1 MKKKV
6 LIALLALT
14 VAVSAMGC
22 GSKKSDSEDSTKAK
36 TESSSEEKETAEE
49 VETDSDGHVVAVDTD
64 DITKYVTL
72 GDYKNLSVKVPKT
85 EVTDDSISEYIN
97 EQLTYKPEEI
107 TEDRAVQENDTV
119 NIDYTGYMDGEEFS
133 GGSATDTDLLIGSVT
148 IPP

>member
-1 MKKKV
+1 MRQ
-6 LIALLALT
+6 L
-14 VAVSAMGC
+14 
-22 GSKKSDSEDSTKAK
+22 KKSDSEDSTKAK
-36 TESSSEEKETAEE
+36 TESSSEEEKTAEE

-119 NIDYTGYMDGEEFS
+119 I
-133 GGSATDTDLLIGSVT
+133 LI
-148 IPP
+148 IPDIWMEKNFLEVQRQILTF